1 MAARTA
7 PIVGSIIFFVIAPGV
22 VAGWIPYY
30 VSRWRME
37 PAFLGLTAGR
47 WVGGALTVGSFGILV
62 DSFARFALEGRGTP
76 APIAPTGSLVVSGLY
91 RHVRNPMYL
100 AVVGAI
106 LGQALLFAN
115 ALLLGYAAVV
125 WGLFHLF
132 VMAYEEP
139 TLQHEFGEAYA
150 AYRRGVGRWWPRIR
164 PWRP

>member
-1 MAARTA
+1 
-7 PIVGSIIFFVIAPGV
+7 
-22 VAGWIPYY
+22 
-30 VSRWRME
+30 
-37 PAFLGLTAGR
+37 
-47 WVGGALTVGSFGILV
+47 
-62 DSFARFALEGRGTP
+62 
-76 APIAPTGSLVVSGLY
+76 
-91 RHVRNPMYL
+91 MYL

-139 TLQHEFGEAYA
+139 TLRHEFGEAYA